1 MKIKFLRNCAPHEVD
16 APRPRKSDVLE
27 VNEASAQ
34 RWIRRKAAE
43 LFTEP
48 AKTPKKTTKKKES

>member
-1 MKIKFLRNCAPHEVD
+1 MKIKFLRDSTGTEGD
-16 APRPRKSDVLE
+16 APRPRKGDVLE

-34 RWIRRKAAE
+34 RWIRRNAAE

-48 AKTPKKTTKKKES
+48 SKTPKKTPKKKES